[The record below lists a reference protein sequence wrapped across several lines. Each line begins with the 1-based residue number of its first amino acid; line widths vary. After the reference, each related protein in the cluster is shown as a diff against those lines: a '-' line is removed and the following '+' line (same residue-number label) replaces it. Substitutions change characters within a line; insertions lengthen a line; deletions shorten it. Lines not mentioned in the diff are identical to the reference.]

1 MLSSSLSSSSLS
13 SPAALTLANAA
24 HQLTQH
30 VDELLA
36 WQILDRK
43 DRDYGAIVSADYG
56 CADNK
61 LTSHFITAVV
71 YLWLATDGQAA
82 PSIDLPNAG
91 DEDLPLL
98 DRLLAR
104 TILAADYLLTAQRPS
119 GNIDLLS
126 VNPDSSPDTGFTVQ
140 QLCTLFE
147 LGKDRLSASNFG
159 INLLGRL
166 ETFIRRAVPGM
177 LDGGF
182 HTPNHRWVMV
192 SALVQ
197 ARAIFPDLDV
207 TRTVDAYL
215 AEGIDIDDEGC
226 FIERSVGV
234 YDAVNNR
241 SLLFIAESGEC
252 ADALPAVQRSL
263 DFDLYLLHADGTAET
278 GLSRRQDY
286 GTREVALGLAACYL
300 HANHLDPNPRYV
312 EAACRLWSQSPH
324 ATHHLLWTVYTLLR
338 FGDPTP
344 TGAEL
349 PTRYNRH
356 FPQNGIW
363 RIRQERLSASFF
375 KDTTRLLSLVY
386 GQAELTAL
394 KISLTYFG
402 SYCGRFFGDELA
414 VDGDRGVLH
423 NRGLRRPRRPGYE
436 LPVGRPVSPA
446 EWDAT
451 FAERP
456 LRQVPPLTAN
466 LTVDVVEGGFDL
478 RYHLLDGL
486 DGIAAQIAFD
496 FAPGGIWETPETRTK
511 PAAGQVIFL
520 KDGYGEMRYGSDVI
534 RIGPGAV
541 SHGMWQMRDAETAP
555 DHVRV
560 LFTFWTPVDHGFRIR
575 AYRGMNDE

>member
-1 MLSSSLSSSSLS
+1 MSSSTS
-13 SPAALTLANAA
+13 SPSSPIALTLTNACHHLA
-24 HQLTQH
+24 AH
-30 VDELLA
+30 VDELLT
-36 WQILDRK
+36 WQIVDWDHRE
-43 DRDYGAIVSADYG
+43 RGAIVSAEYG

-61 LTSHFITAVV
+61 LTSHFVTAAV
-71 YLWLATDGQAA
+71 YLWLATLADGA
-82 PSIDLPNAG
+82 PPVDLSPLDDGSDLPFH
-91 DEDLPLL
+91 

-104 TILAADYLLTAQRPS
+104 TVLAADYLLAAQRPS

-126 VNPDSSPDTGFTVQ
+126 VNYDSSPDTGFTVQ
-140 QLCTLFE
+140 QLCTVFE
-147 LGKDRLSASNFG
+147 LGKDRLMAHRFG
-159 INLLGRL
+159 RDLLARL
-166 ETFIRRAVPGM
+166 ETFIRRAVTGM

-182 HTPNHRWVMV
+182 HTPNHRWVIV

-241 SLLFIAESGEC
+241 SLLFIAEANVC

-263 DFDLYLLHADGTAET
+263 DFDLYLLHADGSAET

-300 HANHLDPNPRYV
+300 HANHLAPDPRFV
-312 EAACRLWSQSPH
+312 EAACRLWTQSLQPV
-324 ATHHLLWTVYTLLR
+324 THLLWTVYALLR
-338 FGDPTP
+338 FGDPIP
-344 TGAEL
+344 TGAQL
-349 PTRYNRH
+349 PTRYSRI

-363 RIRQERLSASFF
+363 RVRQERLSASFF
-375 KDTTRLLSLVY
+375 KDTTRLLSLVH

-402 SYCGRFFGDELA
+402 SYCGRFFGDELT
-414 VDGDRGVLH
+414 VDGDHGVLL

-436 LPVGRPVSPA
+436 LPLGRPVAPDD
-446 EWDAT
+446 WDAS

-456 LRQVPPLTAN
+456 LRQLPPLTAE
-466 LTVDVVEGGFDL
+466 LHVDAVDGGFDL

-486 DGIAAQIAFD
+486 DGVAAQIAFD
-496 FAPGGIWETPETRTK
+496 FAPGGIWETADTRTK
-511 PAAGQVIFL
+511 PTAGQVIFL
-520 KDGYGEMRYGSDVI
+520 KNGYGEMRYGSDAI

-555 DHVRV
+555 EHVRV
-560 LFTFWTPVDHGFRIR
+560 LFTFWTPVEHVFEIR
-575 AYRGMNDE
+575 AYRG